1 MNYDGIK
8 NNNLM
13 TMSIPCIGN
22 LKKKGGGARFIK
34 CNIKIYENFQLV
46 SICYL
51 PVMSTSNTNIL
62 SEILLLQELFN
73 IYQISLHSLFNKYPI
88 LLLQE

>member
-1 MNYDGIK
+1 MHREF
-8 NNNLM
+8 
-13 TMSIPCIGN
+13 
-22 LKKKGGGARFIK
+22 KKKGGGAHLIK
-34 CNIKIYENFQLV
+34 WNIKIYENFQLV
-46 SICYL
+46 LICYL

-62 SEILLLQELFN
+62 SEILLLRELFN